1 VRITQGFLP
10 LLCFFPMSS
19 MACFAQTQAVSN
31 ARDTPRI
38 TVRVYNYSQAPRT
51 VIAGAQ
57 AEAAGVLSRA
67 GLETIWLDC
76 TNHGDSSSPD
86 PACSVNSSG
95 NVDFVMNIVNRLEDF
110 DPWVH
115 RAALGF
121 SVIPADGEVGS
132 TSYVSLPRVVRALA
146 APGHVPEAKL
156 LGLAMAHELGHLL
169 LGTADHSYRG
179 IMRAFWPARYFENFD
194 ASEFLF
200 TNNQVKHLRA
210 AVLAREKRESEL
222 ARLRSETK
230 QH

>member
-1 VRITQGFLP
+1 MRIIPGFLP

-19 MACFAQTQAVSN
+19 MACFAQTQSVSN
-31 ARDTPRI
+31 ARDTLRI
-38 TVRVYNYSQAPRT
+38 TVHVYNYVQVPRT

-57 AEAAGVLSRA
+57 TEAASVLSSA
-67 GLETIWLDC
+67 GLEAIWLDC
-76 TNHGDSSSPD
+76 TKHGDSSSPD
-86 PACSVNSSG
+86 PAGSMRSG
-95 NVDFVMNIVNRLEDF
+95 NLNFVMNIVNRLEESY
-110 DPWVH
+110 PWVH

-121 SVIPADGEVGS
+121 SVIPADGEFGS
-132 TSYVSLPRVVRALA
+132 TSYVSLPRVRALA
-146 APGHVPEAKL
+146 APGHVSEAKL

-200 TNNQVKHLRA
+200 TNNQVKRLRA
-210 AVLAREKRESEL
+210 SVFAREKHESEL

>member
-19 MACFAQTQAVSN
+19 MVCFAQSQAVSN
-31 ARDTPRI
+31 AKGALRI
-38 TVRVYNYSQAPRT
+38 TVHVYDYGQAPRT

-67 GLETIWLDC
+67 SLETIWLDC
-76 TNHGDSSSPD
+76 TKHADSRSPD
-86 PACSVNSSG
+86 PACSVNSG
-95 NVDFVMNIVNRLEDF
+95 NVDFVMNIVNRLEDSY
-110 DPWVH
+110 PWVH

-132 TSYVSLPRVVRALA
+132 TSYVSLPRVRALA

-156 LGLAMAHELGHLL
+156 LGLAMTNELGHLL
-169 LGTADHSYRG
+169 LGSADHSYRG

-200 TNNQVKHLRA
+200 TNNQIKHLRA